1 MVPSDS
7 PSSVPSSSSLDP
19 NSVSVL
25 DPSGFATCEEYD
37 SPAFDDSVTAEI
49 AVQYWYNLEV
59 EEGADPF
66 NVAISQLMQTVEVVL
81 LETVQATMCADTTDR
96 RRLAAN
102 SIAFSAAPRDLL
114 MGK

>member
-1 MVPSDS
+1 MPSDS
-7 PSSVPSSSSLDP
+7 PSAVPSSFSLDP
-19 NSVSVL
+19 NEVSAL

-49 AVQYWYNLEV
+49 AVQYWYNLEA
-59 EEGADPF
+59 EKDTDTFE
-66 NVAISQLMQTVEVVL
+66 VAISQLMATVEVVL
-81 LETVQATMCADTTDR
+81 LETVQATMCADKTDR

-114 MGK
+114 MGT